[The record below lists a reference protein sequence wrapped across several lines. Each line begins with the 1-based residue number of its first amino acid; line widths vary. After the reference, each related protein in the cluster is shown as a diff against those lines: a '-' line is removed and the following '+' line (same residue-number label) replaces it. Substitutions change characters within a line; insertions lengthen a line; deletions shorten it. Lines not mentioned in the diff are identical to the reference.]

1 MFFQEQI
8 AQGLDREGI
17 ESRLVDEDLFVPLS
31 AEVELRFSRIDSII
45 PAAELYVTANGVEDD
60 PGILIGV
67 VFTVKNAVRLALQQI
82 GVDQAISLI
91 DTLCDGQ
98 DDRLAGLEFYPDSER
113 PYSFLADISEQSQIK
128 VEFAIT
134 HDGNLE
140 FKDDGSL
147 AAVRV
152 VFRSFTDG
160 LGVEPS
166 AEAEVLPGFD
176 TRSDLEEIDLGLY
189 SDHDRLLGVVSAA
202 LDHVDRWEE
211 LLQQSEDDI

>member
-17 ESRLVDEDLFVPLS
+17 ESRLVDEDLYVPIS
-31 AEVELRFSRIDSII
+31 AEVELRFSRIDSIV

-82 GVDQAISLI
+82 SVDQAISLI
-91 DTLCDGQ
+91 DTLCDGK
-98 DDRLAGLEFYPDSER
+98 DDRLAGIEFYPDSER

-128 VEFAIT
+128 VEFAT
-134 HDGNLE
+134 NHEGNLE
-140 FKDDGSL
+140 FRDDGSL
-147 AAVRV
+147 APVRV
-152 VFRSFTDG
+152 AFRSFTDG
-160 LGVEPS
+160 LG
-166 AEAEVLPGFD
+166 AELPEETEVLPGFD
-176 TRSDLEEIDLGLY
+176 TRSDLEEIDLGFY
-189 SDHDRLLGVVSAA
+189 SDHDRLLGVLSAA

-211 LLQQSEDDI
+211 LLQQAVDGI